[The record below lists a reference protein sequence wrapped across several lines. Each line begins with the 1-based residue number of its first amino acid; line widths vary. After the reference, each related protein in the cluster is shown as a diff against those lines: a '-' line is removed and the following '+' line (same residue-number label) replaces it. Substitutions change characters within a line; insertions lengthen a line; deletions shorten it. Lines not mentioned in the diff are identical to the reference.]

1 MPLPHAVRALSHR
14 NFRLFFV
21 GQGLSMI
28 GTWVQQ
34 IAQSWLMYRL
44 TGSAFHLGLVT
55 FCSQA
60 PILLIAPFGGWL
72 SDRFDRR
79 RLLLC
84 TQSLLCLQALALA
97 LLTLG
102 DRVAPWHILALVL
115 FYGLVLAV
123 DTPVRQS
130 MMLNLVRGKD
140 DLPSAIAL
148 NSLLMNGSR
157 LLGPSIAGLLLMW
170 MSEGVCFLINALSY
184 IPILYAA
191 TRFRLAPRPTTGSRG
206 LSPLAGLRDALAYA
220 WRTPYIRLSLPMV
233 ILLSLT
239 ASPYPSLMP
248 IFAREVLGGG
258 SSLVGYMLGCAGFGA
273 ILATAWLATR
283 RGVEGLP
290 RMIGRAAAVAGLCL
304 ILFSQSRWI
313 PLSLLL
319 MAGVGFGI
327 IATAASVNTLLQ
339 TQVEETRRGR
349 VMGLY
354 VMSFLGMTSIGGLL
368 FGSLASATGA
378 PTTLAITGSLC
389 LAGAAVYRR
398 ALVRQRRREAATS
411 TS

>member
-1 MPLPHAVRALSHR
+1 MPLPHSMRALAHR

-44 TGSAFHLGLVT
+44 TGSALHLGLIT

-60 PILLIAPFGGWL
+60 PILFIAPFGGWL

-84 TQSLLCLQALALA
+84 TQSLLCLQALSLA
-97 LLTLG
+97 LLALSG
-102 DRVAPWHILALVL
+102 NVVPWHILVLVL
-115 FYGLVLAV
+115 CYGLVLAI

-130 MMLNLVRGKD
+130 MILSLVQSKS

-148 NSLLMNGSR
+148 NSMLMNGSR
-157 LLGPSIAGLLLMW
+157 LLGPSLAGLMLAW
-170 MSEGVCFLINALSY
+170 MSEGACFLINAMSY

-191 TRFRLAPRPTTGSRG
+191 MRFRLAPRATGVGAR

-220 WRTPYIRLSLPMV
+220 WSTPTIRLCLPMV
-233 ILLSLT
+233 ILMSLT

-248 IFAREVLGGG
+248 IFARDVLNGG
-258 SSLVGYMLGCAGFGA
+258 SSLLGYLLGCAGLGA
-273 ILATAWLATR
+273 ILGTAWLATR
-283 RGVEGLP
+283 RGVEDLP
-290 RMIGRAAAVAGLCL
+290 PMIGAAAATAGVCL
-304 ILFSQSRWI
+304 IIFSQSRWI

-319 MAGVGFGI
+319 MMGVGFGI

-339 TQVEETRRGR
+339 TQVDDARRGR

-354 VMSFLGMTSIGGLL
+354 VMSFLGMTSMGGLL
-368 FGSLASATGA
+368 FGSLASVVGA
-378 PTTLAITGSLC
+378 QATLAITGSVCVL
-389 LAGAAVYRR
+389 GALVYRR
-398 ALVRQRRREAATS
+398 ALKRRSALGAVTG
-411 TS
+411 TP